1 MTDYML
7 PAVWLVFFSLWLS
20 FFERLCS
27 ISITFGV
34 NSQAY
39 GVDSKGYGDN
49 SKGLGDRNLLFC
61 FPYPQRRKGL
71 VNQMKKT
78 PPPAFRPEWRSFDIY
93 EIWTKFEQIT
103 MQPAL
108 SLYQQPHSNRQD
120 SYRLPLRSGAD
131 HRRRLESVWLLHGPV
146 CLHSVRLLPGLRLS
160 LIHI

>member
-1 MTDYML
+1 ML

-61 FPYPQRRKGL
+61 FPYP
-71 VNQMKKT
+71 
-78 PPPAFRPEWRSFDIY
+78 
-93 EIWTKFEQIT
+93 
-103 MQPAL
+103 
-108 SLYQQPHSNRQD
+108 
-120 SYRLPLRSGAD
+120 
-131 HRRRLESVWLLHGPV
+131 LEEK
-146 CLHSVRLLPGLRLS
+146 RLS
-160 LIHI
+160 EPDEKNSATGFQTRMAEF